1 MKCLPACRS
10 DAPVFRR
17 RAGRADRHGYCRVS
31 RVVASCSRA
40 LWCRPRAGGRCATLI
55 DRIARLRRITAP
67 SIAPSQFALL
77 EMVTELSDRNVVLD
91 RDIEEL
97 VALGEERGIALE
109 VDENF
114 DQHKGWV
121 FDRFTMRLPL

>member
-1 MKCLPACRS
+1 
-10 DAPVFRR
+10 
-17 RAGRADRHGYCRVS
+17 
-31 RVVASCSRA
+31 
-40 LWCRPRAGGRCATLI
+40 
-55 DRIARLRRITAP
+55 
-67 SIAPSQFALL
+67 LL